1 MLDPIPVRP
10 APSSRLPSFTPPI
23 PLERRVA
30 LAARVAEAKT
40 VIQDALD
47 EYGCVYQLSLTRT
60 RDATY

>member
-47 EYGCVYQLSLTRT
+47 EYGCVYSAVPDSYQ
-60 RDATY
+60 DATY